1 MLVFK
6 NLRTI
11 KYVYAIFTIQFSKSK
26 LEFFSWFN
34 SKNYNKDGSIVGGN
48 VHASS
53 IKKQLGGNLYF
64 KKFQG
69 YGIMECINKQ
79 PIPVI
84 LVQHTNCHIMKK
96 IIHNYFIK
104 VLY

>member
-11 KYVYAIFTIQFSKSK
+11 RYVYAVFTIQFSKSK

-53 IKKQLGGNLYF
+53 INFLLDGNLIF
-64 KKFQG
+64 
-69 YGIMECINKQ
+69 
-79 PIPVI
+79 
-84 LVQHTNCHIMKK
+84 
-96 IIHNYFIK
+96 
-104 VLY
+104 